1 MRRLYKKRSISY
13 VYDFNEIIAK
23 SKVMRVLL
31 SRRLRRPLKIDES
44 GMTEDATDS
53 FRGIEGTKESRGEGF
68 DGVVEYGPWCLWGP

>member
-44 GMTEDATDS
+44 GMTEDTTDS

-68 DGVVEYGPWCLWGP
+68 DGVVG